1 MERGENIMKIKKLN
15 MEPKQC
21 RIVTLAKCSCS
32 CGGDSHRLGQ
42 LKAAQ
47 IKAVR

>member
-1 MERGENIMKIKKLN
+1 MKIKKLN
-15 MEPKQC
+15 MEQKQC
-21 RIVTLAKCSCS
+21 RIVTLGNCSCS
-32 CGGDSHRLGQ
+32 CGGNSHRLGQ